1 MFYARVFIAALLI
14 CICTTSHAA
23 RSYGGN
29 FKQSSQF
36 ADETRTIFLSFNAD
50 RTTVAPG
57 ETVNLSWAA
66 TGTRW
71 CSASGNWSGKK
82 STSGT
87 YTTSPIQ
94 NSSTFTLTCK
104 TKNNSERKSIAVV
117 VEQPKPE
124 PEPAPIP
131 EPKPAPEPEPIP
143 EPEPAPEPAP
153 EPTPEP
159 VPPEPEPVP
168 APELRLSADQTEV
181 DDGGTVTLNWESS
194 HAETCEASGDW
205 SGSRPASGTQQ
216 ISLNIYSTFILNC
229 SNATST
235 VSNMVSVAVR
245 NLDISWQPPT
255 ENVDGTALTDL
266 GGFRVY
272 SVEGP
277 EYLLEADI
285 PSAAETSVAL
295 AKPSGEYDFV
305 MTAYDELGNES
316 GYSNLV
322 RKTSP

>member
-1 MFYARVFIAALLI
+1 MFYARVIIAALLI

-29 FKQSSQF
+29 HKQLSQYT
-36 ADETRTIFLSFNAD
+36 DETGTIFLSFNAD

-57 ETVNLSWAA
+57 DTVKLSWAA

-104 TKNNSERKSIAVV
+104 TKNNSTRKSIAVV
-117 VEQPKPE
+117 VEQPE
-124 PEPAPIP
+124 PEPA
-131 EPKPAPEPEPIP
+131 PEPIP
-143 EPEPAPEPAP
+143 EPEPAP
-153 EPTPEP
+153 
-159 VPPEPEPVP
+159 VP
-168 APELRLSADQTEV
+168 APELRLTVDQTEV

-194 HAETCEASGDW
+194 HAESCEASGDW
-205 SGSRPASGTQQ
+205 SGARAASGTQR
-216 ISLNIYSTFILNC
+216 ISLNVDSTFILNC

-285 PSAAETSVAL
+285 PSAAQTSVAL
-295 AKPSGEYDFV
+295 AKPSGDYDFV